1 MNSRAIFLFGVM
13 LVSPAWSQEAATVAT
28 ASSRSFD
35 LSNESVKKIVRDT
48 VATQAVAV
56 QPPVET
62 PVARKPPGT
71 VVFVPAVKA
80 EPVKYPTRLPDPAPQ
95 TDGFLSALIET
106 LLGIEDDTAQL
117 RPNDWL
123 DCRASDNLKATV
135 ALRNV
140 SGSKAQ
146 CELIEDP
153 PL

>member
-1 MNSRAIFLFGVM
+1 MNSRALLLFGVM

-28 ASSRSFD
+28 ASNRSFD
-35 LSNESVKKIVRDT
+35 LSNEAVRKIVRDT

-56 QPPVET
+56 QPPEEP
-62 PVARKPPGT
+62 PVARKPGGT
-71 VVFVPAVKA
+71 IVFVPAPKA

-106 LLGIEDDTAQL
+106 LLGVEDDMSHL

-123 DCRASDNLKATV
+123 ECRASDNLKATV

-146 CELIEDP
+146 CDLVSDP
-153 PL
+153 PP